1 MTRDVPQADS
11 GGDSQAG
18 RPRPGFDSSWLL
30 VVSGAVTAALSLIDA
45 VFDPT
50 APAWQVLRGLSAG
63 VLLFALIWWLV
74 SKVRQSSSTS
84 GS

>member
-1 MTRDVPQADS
+1 MT
-11 GGDSQAG
+11 
-18 RPRPGFDSSWLL
+18 SSWLL
-30 VVSGAVTAALSLIDA
+30 TVSFAVTALFSLIDA

-50 APAWQVLRGLSAG
+50 APAWQVLRGLSFG

-74 SKVRQSSSTS
+74 SKVRQSGSSS